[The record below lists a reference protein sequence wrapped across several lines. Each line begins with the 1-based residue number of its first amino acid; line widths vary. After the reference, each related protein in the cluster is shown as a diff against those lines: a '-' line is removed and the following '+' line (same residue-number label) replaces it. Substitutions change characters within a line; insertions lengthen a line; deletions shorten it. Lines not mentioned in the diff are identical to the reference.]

1 MSTLTPN
8 YGLIVP
14 EATDTVAQVRADYAT
29 NLGII
34 DNISGGGG
42 GGGGNVYGAFV
53 NTNRII
59 ASGTYTSANPLSYT
73 ATEDCYIYSAVSLQ
87 PSTGG
92 SVRIDGELVGNWY
105 NGGAL
110 SAYNFEYYL
119 RRGQTLTAT
128 QTYSGTTDYAVYG
141 LIQGTESIFTPIIY
155 SDNERMIGIWRD
167 NKPLY
172 QKTLTFVGNIN
183 ANTTNNFANVSA
195 LNIDTFVSGLGNGYE
210 SGWGWEQLP
219 ANLTRIHYNP
229 TSGYIELVTGAI
241 AISGTTY
248 ITIQYTKTT
257 DTAGSGNWNTD
268 GIPMVHYSTTEQV
281 IGTWVNGKTLYQISY
296 PFNINI
302 GSGGTTTIATMSGY
316 EDITSLKGCIKENN
330 IFYAMPEL
338 GVRLDVDSSGNVQ
351 IHSATGSS
359 WRGIGYLTV
368 EYTKSS

>member
-1 MSTLTPN
+1 MSTSTPN

-59 ASGTYTSANPLSYT
+59 TSGAYTSANPLSYT

-119 RRGQTLTAT
+119 RKGQTLTAT
-128 QTYSGTTDYAVYG
+128 QTYSGTTDYVVYG
-141 LIQGTESIFTPIIY
+141 LIQGTESIFTPTIY
-155 SDNERMIGIWRD
+155 SDNERMIGIWRN

-172 QKTLTFVGNIN
+172 QKSFPFTVNLSGGQTATIATISDYEDIVYLNGWLNESNIFY
-183 ANTTNNFANVSA
+183 AITDPSLRVKVSS
-195 LNIDTFVSGLGNGYE
+195 SGQLQLYCSTGLSW
-210 SGWGWEQLP
+210 SG
-219 ANLTRIHYNP
+219 
-229 TSGYIELVTGAI
+229 SGYVTL
-241 AISGTTY
+241 
-248 ITIQYTKTT
+248 QYTKSS
-257 DTAGSGNWNTD
+257 DVAGSGNWNTD
-268 GIPMVHYSTTEQV
+268 GIPMAHYSTTEQV
-281 IGTWVNGKTLYQISY
+281 IGTYLGKPLYQITADFGSEITVNSNTWTNTTI
-296 PFNINI
+296 PTTDKKAIISVVGTN
-302 GSGGTTTIATMSGY
+302 GSGTCWNFISANCDSGSYVQVYHTRSSAITLLTMTI
-316 EDITSLKGCIKENN
+316 
-330 IFYAMPEL
+330 
-338 GVRLDVDSSGNVQ
+338 Q
-351 IHSATGSS
+351 
-359 WRGIGYLTV
+359 
-368 EYTKSS
+368 YTKTTD